1 MSQVEI
7 EELVEIYGSEADVPL
22 MIDLVGQDEDGAE

>member
-22 MIDLVGQDEDGAE
+22 MIAPMGQDEEDAE